1 MVSSGN
7 EISPSNRAGD
17 AGHKDKKEF
26 PCDVRAAFRRPRSVS
41 EVAEWDLN
49 AKWFGVSPLVL
60 MENAGAAVA
69 QVVREQRPKARRVAV
84 FAGSGGNG
92 GDGLVAARHLSAW
105 AEVDVYLC
113 AFPDRL
119 RPEDVRVNWELIR
132 NSPFVRTH
140 VCPRA
145 EDAREIARRLEA
157 EEAYDVAVDALLGA
171 GSRGEPRE
179 PVRTAVEVIRD
190 QKRRGAF
197 VVSVDLPS
205 GYPGAWRVEAD
216 LAVTFAWDKDVYERD
231 SFPRVVVPIGYPL
244 DVAFRAGPADVQAL
258 VAHPWTR
265 KGERGSVFVLG
276 GSVRYP
282 GAPLLAARAAHLLVD
297 LVTVSVFAEAP
308 NFAVPHE
315 LIPLRLPGK
324 RFARDHLPA
333 LEETLRR
340 ARAVVVGPG
349 LGRHPETIY
358 ALRRLW
364 LILAERGIP
373 VVVDADALLA
383 WSRPRSPKET
393 SPKAHL
399 RPFPAVLTPHA
410 GEFRRLAA
418 LLGFSSQVYPARG
431 EGAFSTPPRAGEA
444 VEAGESYT
452 AQGEDVFS
460 TPPLVAEA
468 CTVRELARRAR
479 AVVIRKGPVD
489 VVAASD
495 RWAYNTTGNPGMT
508 TAGTGD
514 ILAGLV
520 GGFLARG
527 AAQGLLSIP
536 EEDGEALAFRAAKAA
551 AFVNGLAGEIAASE
565 RGGPWYTAEDVLR
578 SLPAAL
584 RRAAEFA

>member
-1 MVSSGN
+1 MASSEN
-7 EISPSNRAGD
+7 EMPPSDRTGD
-17 AGHKDKKEF
+17 AGRKDEREL

-69 QVVREQRPKARRVAV
+69 QVVRERRPKARRIAV

-113 AFPDRL
+113 ASPDRL
-119 RPEDVRVNWELIR
+119 RPEDVRVNWELVW

-145 EDAREIARRLEA
+145 EDAREIARRLDA
-157 EEAYDVAVDALLGA
+157 EEAYDVVVDALLGA

-179 PVRTAVEVIRD
+179 PVRTAIEVIRE
-190 QKRRGAF
+190 QRRRGAF

-205 GYPGAWRVEAD
+205 GYPEARRVEAD
-216 LAVTFAWDKDVYERD
+216 LAVTFAWDKDAYEKD
-231 SFPRVVVPIGYPL
+231 PFPRVVVPIGYPL
-244 DVAFRAGPADVQAL
+244 DVAFRAGPADVRAL
-258 VAHPWTR
+258 VAQPWTR

-276 GSVRYP
+276 GSARYP
-282 GAPLLAARAAHLLVD
+282 GAPLLAARAAHLLAD

-308 NFAVPHE
+308 NFPVPHE

-324 RFARDHLPA
+324 RFTRDHLPA
-333 LEETLRR
+333 LEEALRR
-340 ARAVVVGPG
+340 AHAVVVGPG
-349 LGRHPETIY
+349 LGRHPETIC

-364 LILAERGIP
+364 PLLAERGIP

-383 WSRPRSPKET
+383 WSRPRSPGEA

-418 LLGFSSQVYPARG
+418 LLGLPPQEDIAQG
-431 EGAFSTPPRAGEA
+431 EGAFSA
-444 VEAGESYT
+444 
-452 AQGEDVFS
+452 
-460 TPPLVAEA
+460 PPLVAEA
-468 CTVRELARRAR
+468 CTVIELARRAR
-479 AVVIRKGPVD
+479 AVVLRKGPVD

-495 RWAYNTTGNPGMT
+495 RWAYNTTGDPGMT

-514 ILAGLV
+514 VLAGLV

-527 AAQGLLSIP
+527 AAQGLLSTP
-536 EEDGEALAFRAAKAA
+536 GKDGEGLAFRAAKAA
-551 AFVNGLAGEIAASE
+551 AFVNGLAGEIAAGE
-565 RGGPWYTAEDVLR
+565 RGGPWYTADDVLR
-578 SLPAAL
+578 SLPVAL